1 MKRRNALKTL
11 RERAGLSQEETAMIL
26 GVSTVSIQNWESG
39 QRMRY
44 PSMLSDLLEIYGA
57 GETERICALVL
68 MYGDSRDVEFIN
80 SRLMWKD

>member
-11 RERAGLSQEETAMIL
+11 RERAGLSQEETAMML

-44 PSMLSDLLEIYGA
+44 PSMLSELIAYSSASSSVALLLKALSA
-57 GETERICALVL
+57 GQPFLILMRKVL
-68 MYGDSRDVEFIN
+68 
-80 SRLMWKD
+80 